1 MNLPSILTGFA
12 DKEPKQANR
21 IERSGP
27 CAMATIP
34 GILLPPPPHNC
45 SAAVA
50 RQRRQSPGRTATG
63 CNPLAS
69 QSNLYGMASQSN
81 LNGLSGAIFEKIR
94 TPLRKGFIAIALLLT
109 AGLTPGLSFAQSS
122 LRANLAFGT
131 NPIEPGAMQ
140 TVEITI
146 TNLIPI
152 FADSIRLQY
161 NINEF
166 LSESQA
172 TVELDSDTCGGTLS
186 SNSWSLTGGFLA
198 AGGSSGDSCTVNLSF
213 TVPDDLPAGN
223 YPTMTTLLRAHPG
236 GINVTGG
243 NTHGTASAT
252 MTVVAPP
259 PPADADLA
267 VTVTDGTDPI
277 APGASE
283 LHHRQWGE
291 HRPGRYP
298 GL

>member
-21 IERSGP
+21 FERSGP

-34 GILLPPPPHNC
+34 GILLLPPHNC

-63 CNPLAS
+63 CNPL
-69 QSNLYGMASQSN
+69 ASQSN

-198 AGGSSGDSCTVNLSF
+198 AGGSSGDSCAVNLSF

-236 GINVTGG
+236 GI
-243 NTHGTASAT
+243 
-252 MTVVAPP
+252 
-259 PPADADLA
+259 
-267 VTVTDGTDPI
+267 
-277 APGASE
+277 
-283 LHHRQWGE
+283 
-291 HRPGRYP
+291 
-298 GL
+298 